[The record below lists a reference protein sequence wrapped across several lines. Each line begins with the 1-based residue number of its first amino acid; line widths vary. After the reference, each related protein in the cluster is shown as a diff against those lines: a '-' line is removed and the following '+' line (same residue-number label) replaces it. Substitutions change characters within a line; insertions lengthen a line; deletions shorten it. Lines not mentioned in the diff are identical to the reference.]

1 MKKLVERTFSELEEF
16 AKMDDT
22 ILKMIKDSE
31 NQPMENRD
39 NNQYYNR
46 TFSDNMASFQSH

>member
-1 MKKLVERTFSELEEF
+1 MKKLVERTFSELDEF

-31 NQPMENRD
+31 NQPYDNRD
-39 NNQYYNR
+39 NRNYYDR
-46 TFSDNMASFQSH
+46 TYSENMESFQSH